1 MAKSAKSTN
10 VQVNLSLSIPKE
22 DHEVFESVAQESV
35 EEYLNTCVANY
46 LSAYAKG
53 GLMLSEEDIE
63 EIGAA
68 IGEEVT
74 SSDDIVNAVLH
85 GSAPEKD
92 DENSFKINIDP
103 SLVMNIKSSA
113 EVLGITVEQ
122 WLNTCWGHILANGWL
137 YGISGDIR
145 WIPFNLKEI
154 LEIEKVYG
162 KPLDSSDS
170 ICKAITAQ
178 TGVNA

>member
-53 GLMLSEEDIE
+53 GLMLSEDDIE
-63 EIGAA
+63 EIGAV

-74 SSDDIVNAVLH
+74 SSDDIVNAIRH
-85 GSAPEKD
+85 GSVPED
-92 DENSFKINIDP
+92 DESTLKISIDP
-103 SLVMNIKSSA
+103 SLNANIKESA
-113 EVLGITVEQ
+113 DVLGITKEQ
-122 WLNTCWGHILANGWL
+122 WVQNCWGHILANGWL

-145 WIPFNLKEI
+145 WIPFELNKI
-154 LEIEKVYG
+154 IEIEKTYG
-162 KPLDSSDS
+162 KPLDSSTN
-170 ICKAITAQ
+170 ICEALTAQ
-178 TGVNA
+178 MGVK